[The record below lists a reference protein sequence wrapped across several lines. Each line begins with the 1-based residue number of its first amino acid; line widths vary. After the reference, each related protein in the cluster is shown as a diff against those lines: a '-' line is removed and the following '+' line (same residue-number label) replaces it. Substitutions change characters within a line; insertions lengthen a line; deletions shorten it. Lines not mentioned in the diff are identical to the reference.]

1 MVLRIGIGSRRFSSW
16 RTRLEPLAMK
26 AGSIRGTVGIPTR
39 SSADNNHEAQSHAAI
54 SRKKRPLVVLSGWA
68 LAKRKHLHKYSD
80 IYNSLGYPTLCIMPS
95 LRHVLKLSSN
105 ENYSSDVM
113 QILEKTYNGPIVF
126 HLFSISSTIL
136 LPYITGIAVANNRT
150 ENIQLKGIIFDSGPI
165 FYCHETA
172 IAAASNLM
180 EEGRI
185 NKLPYYFFITCSF
198 LLEALQVAKKTR
210 EEFSEVLKR
219 QALAV
224 PQLYLYSDRD
234 PVTPVEWVEKVM
246 GEQRGLGRT
255 VEGVMFQGANHV
267 KLLQSDPVKYI
278 NLITSFLN
286 KIQ

>member
-1 MVLRIGIGSRRFSSW
+1 M
-16 RTRLEPLAMK
+16 
-26 AGSIRGTVGIPTR
+26 
-39 SSADNNHEAQSHAAI
+39 
-54 SRKKRPLVVLSGWA
+54 
-68 LAKRKHLHKYSD
+68 
-80 IYNSLGYPTLCIMPS
+80 
-95 LRHVLKLSSN
+95 HVLKLSSN

-113 QILEKTYNGPIVF
+113 QVLEKTYNGPIVF

-136 LPYITGIAVANNRT
+136 LPYITGIAVANNLT

-165 FYCHETA
+165 FHCQHETG

-185 NKLPYYFFITCSF
+185 NKLACYFFITCSF
-198 LLEALQVAKKTR
+198 LLEALQVGAKTR
-210 EEFSEVLKR
+210 EEFSVALKR
-219 QALAV
+219 QALTV

-234 PVTPVEWVEKVM
+234 PITPVEWVEKVM

-255 VEGVMFQGANHV
+255 VEGAMFQGANHV